1 MEFASCGELFEHI
14 VANQRV
20 KEPEACKFIHQIL
33 FGIQYF
39 SDLKIVHRD
48 IKPENLL
55 LDHQKNI
62 KIADFGLSNIY

>member
-20 KEPEACKFIHQIL
+20 KEPEACKFIQQIL
-33 FGIQYF
+33 FGIQYL

-48 IKPENLL
+48 IKP
-55 LDHQKNI
+55 
-62 KIADFGLSNIY
+62 G

>member
-20 KEPEACKFIHQIL
+20 KEPEACKFIQQIL

-39 SDLKIVHRD
+39 SDLKNRYTFIVFQWM
-48 IKPENLL
+48 N
-55 LDHQKNI
+55 N
-62 KIADFGLSNIY
+62 